1 MVMLSLFPNRSSAAG
16 VGRSRRARRGTLRA
30 RSRGLGAWERLGL
43 GFGELEQLEQ
53 RSLMAADLVLA
64 FNDNIAANVDKT
76 FYSPV
81 SQVVYTLTLENKGDA
96 TATDAVLTTSL
107 ANAITQKTWTAAFT
121 GGATGTSVGAGDL
134 NTKVTLPANGKAVF
148 TIIANVGAS
157 ATGDLVSSA
166 SVAPASGETNT
177 ANNSATD
184 TNRFVPN
191 SIAVADD
198 AGWSSS
204 SLVRLVN
211 PATGA
216 LIAQAFAFEP
226 DFKTGVRTAL
236 GDLDG
241 DGKNELVAVPNFG
254 RVGEIAVF
262 QQNVA
267 SNGTVTLVKDA
278 RYNLQ
283 PFGAAYNRGL
293 NLVVADFTGDGL
305 NDVAVSKSFGT
316 GEVKVYESTPAA
328 ATGPLTLLRSFVPF
342 RTGTGG
348 AAIAAADFGT
358 VTNGRVVDAV
368 RQDGKAELVVASAA
382 GMAPVVRVYDVSNSV
397 PAVVDTIRPFSG
409 TASGSLSV
417 TTGRVNVDSI
427 PDIIVSQGRGG
438 SSTVE
443 VYDGRLATAANA
455 RLARFA
461 AFSDLA
467 TRSAPVV
474 TAGIDNDGDGRLD
487 RFNVVQGGVG
497 EASLRYYTTAGV
509 RQGGLAGI
517 AGSQGLSAAAFQSD
531 KGLIT
536 TASGLQYKVLVDGTG
551 AKPTKDSDKVTVDY
565 EGFLLDGTRFD
576 GNQGTQ
582 FTLSSVI
589 KGWTEGLKTMKIGG
603 ITQFIIPGNLAYGAA
618 GSPPKIGPNATLV
631 FYVKLNAIA

>member
-1 MVMLSLFPNRSSAAG
+1 MRMLSLFPSRSASAK
-16 VGRSRRARRGTLRA
+16 RAVQTRRGTLR
-30 RSRGLGAWERLGL
+30 SRRHGLGNWERLGL
-43 GFGELEQLEQ
+43 GFGDLEQLEQ
-53 RSLMAADLVLA
+53 RSLMAADLVVAL
-64 FNDNIAANVDKT
+64 NDNIAANVDRT
-76 FYSPV
+76 FYSPA

-121 GGATGTSVGAGDL
+121 GGATGTAVGAGDL
-134 NTKVTLPANGKAVF
+134 NTRVTLPANGKAVF
-148 TIIANVGAS
+148 TIIANVGTA

-166 SVAPASGETNT
+166 TVAAAGGETNT

-184 TNRFVPN
+184 TDRFVPK

-198 AGWSSS
+198 AGWSST

-211 PATGA
+211 PSTGA

-226 DFKTGVRTAL
+226 DFRTGVRTAL
-236 GDLDG
+236 GDLNG

-254 RVGEIAVF
+254 RVGELVVF
-262 QQNVA
+262 QQVVA
-267 SNGTVTLVKDA
+267 GDGTVTLVKDA
-278 RYNLQ
+278 RYSLQ
-283 PFGAAYNRGL
+283 PFGPDYDRGL
-293 NLVVADFTGDGL
+293 NVVVGDFTGDGL
-305 NDVAVSKSFGT
+305 GDVAVSKSFGN
-316 GEVKVYESTPAA
+316 GAVKVYESTPAA
-328 ATGPLTLLRSFVPF
+328 TTGSLTLLRSFVPF
-342 RTGTGG
+342 RDGTGG

-358 VTNGRVVDAV
+358 VTNGRVVDAL
-368 RQDGKAELVVASAA
+368 RRDGKDELVVVSGA
-382 GMAPVVRVYDVSNSV
+382 GMAPVVRVYDVLNSV

-438 SSTVE
+438 SSLVE
-443 VYDGRLATAANA
+443 VYDGRLGTAANA

-474 TAGIDNDGDGRLD
+474 TAGIDDDGDGRLE

-497 EASLRYYTTAGV
+497 EASLRYYSTAGV
-509 RQGGLAGI
+509 RQQGGLAGI
-517 AGSQGLSAAAFQSD
+517 AGSQGLSAAAFRSD

-551 AKPTKDSDKVTVDY
+551 FDS
-565 EGFLLDGTRFD
+565 
-576 GNQGTQ
+576 NQGTQ
-582 FTLSSVI
+582 FTLSGVI
-589 KGWTEGLKTMKIGG
+589 KGWTEGLKTMKVGG
-603 ITQFIIPGNLAYGAA
+603 ITQFIIPGNLAYGAP